1 MNITIYF
8 SAKNKNIKEKVENNL
23 LWYDVVLKKM
33 NTFKGGKLEYK
44 YQKDEELEKLGYK
57 NPYRTLPQ
65 VVELERTISKKITN
79 KDEVNKWFKDY
90 MNYNNS
96 SIELISSGANGIEIN
111 IPEKEVEDFK
121 YELDRNRFDY
131 S

>member
-23 LWYDVVLKKM
+23 QWYDVVLKKM
-33 NTFKGGKLEYK
+33 NTFKGGKLEFK

-65 VVELERTISKKITN
+65 VVELERTVSKKITN
-79 KDEVNKWFKDY
+79 KDEVIKWFKDY
-90 MNYNNS
+90 LNYNNNN
-96 SIELISSGANGIEIN
+96 IEIISSGSNGIEIDV
-111 IPEKEVEDFK
+111 PEKEVDDFK
-121 YELDRNRFDY
+121 YQLDRNRFDY

>member
-23 LWYDVVLKKM
+23 QWYNTVLKKM
-33 NTFKGGKLEYK
+33 NIFKGGKLEFK

-79 KDEVNKWFKDY
+79 KDEVNKWFKSY
-90 MNYNNS
+90 MNYNIS
-96 SIELISSGANGIEIN
+96 DIEIISSGATGIEIN
-111 IPEKEVEDFK
+111 IPEKEVDDFK
-121 YELDRNRFDY
+121 YELNRNMFEY

>member
-8 SAKNKNIKEKVENNL
+8 SAKNKNIKEKVENSL
-23 LWYDVVLKKM
+23 QWYDTILKKM
-33 NTFKGGKLEYK
+33 NTFKGGKLEFK

-79 KDEVNKWFKDY
+79 KEEVIKWFKNY

-96 SIELISSGANGIEIN
+96 NIEIVSSGDSGIEIN
-111 IPEKEVEDFK
+111 VPDNEVDDFK

>member
-1 MNITIYF
+1 MNLTIYF
-8 SAKNKNIKEKVENNL
+8 SAKNKNIKEKVENSL
-23 LWYDVVLKKM
+23 QWYDTILKKM
-33 NTFKGGKLEYK
+33 NTFKGGKLEFK

-57 NPYRTLPQ
+57 NLYRTLPK

-79 KDEVNKWFKDY
+79 KEEVIKWFKNY

-96 SIELISSGANGIEIN
+96 NIEIVSSGDSGIEIN
-111 IPEKEVEDFK
+111 VPDNEVDDFK

>member
-8 SAKNKNIKEKVENNL
+8 SAKNKNIKEKVESNL
-23 LWYDVVLKKM
+23 QWYDIILKKM
-33 NTFKGGKLEYK
+33 NFFKGGKLEFK

-65 VVELERTISKKITN
+65 VVELERTVSKKITN
-79 KDEVNKWFKDY
+79 KDEVIKWFKDY
-90 MNYNNS
+90 LNYNNNN
-96 SIELISSGANGIEIN
+96 IEIISSGSNGIEIDV
-111 IPEKEVEDFK
+111 PEKEVDDFK
-121 YELDRNRFDY
+121 YQLDRNRFDY

>member
-23 LWYDVVLKKM
+23 QWYDTMLKKM
-33 NTFKGGKLEYK
+33 NTFKGGKLEFK

-90 MNYNNS
+90 INYNDNN
-96 SIELISSGANGIEIN
+96 IELISSGANGIEIN
-111 IPEKEVEDFK
+111 VPDNEVEDFK

>member
-8 SAKNKNIKEKVENNL
+8 SAKNKNIKEKVESNL
-23 LWYDVVLKKM
+23 QWYDIILKKM
-33 NTFKGGKLEYK
+33 NFFKGGKLEFK

-65 VVELERTISKKITN
+65 VVELERAVSKKITN
-79 KDEVNKWFKDY
+79 KDEINKWFRDY
-90 MNYNNS
+90 LNYNNTN
-96 SIELISSGANGIEIN
+96 IEIISSGDSGIEVDVPDNEID
-111 IPEKEVEDFK
+111 DFK
-121 YELDRNRFDY
+121 YELDRNRFNY